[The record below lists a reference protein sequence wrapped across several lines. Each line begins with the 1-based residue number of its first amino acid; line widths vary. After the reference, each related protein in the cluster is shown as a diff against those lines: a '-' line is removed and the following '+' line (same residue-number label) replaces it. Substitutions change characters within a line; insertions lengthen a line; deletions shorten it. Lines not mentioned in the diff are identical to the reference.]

1 MVAQPGVIAI
11 DIGHYID
18 SGIGMVSIDDFH
30 EFAAEILPA
39 VLGFYKK
46 VADVYIKTTIFQRT
60 GITAEDLPIIGYIGD
75 GSGQGLPVFGRNR
88 FRPIAR
94 PFFAF
99 IFQHLHELG
108 FVYGFIIGSDLQGN
122 LQVPYVDR
130 IGDLQGMARGLLSFG
145 VLGFWGFRVLGFG
158 DPGFPVINS
167 HPKLQA
173 SLTWTSGDNAL

>member
-130 IGDLQGMARGLLSFG
+130 IGDLEGMARGLLSFG